1 MPTIKTYDPIIA
13 ILRSK
18 LLADNELSTWS
29 GWTNAGAPDIYPSYL
44 SFVEN
49 ANYPSLT
56 ICREDGITLK
66 NRTGYQSLT
75 YYIHGWF
82 KQSNSAT
89 IADNPV
95 DDAGFL
101 LNKVIDILDV
111 HPIYGQRIPEFAMCR
126 LKNSKCPLYDEET
139 RTTYFMSE
147 WLIKANKNLM
157 YT

>member
-29 GWTNAGAPDIYPSYL
+29 GWTNAGAPDIYPAYL

-82 KQSNSAT
+82 KQSDSAI

-101 LNKVIDILDV
+101 LNKVIEAFIIKFLLV
-111 HPIYGQRIPEFAMCR
+111 G
-126 LKNSKCPLYDEET
+126 LKSGSIEGGFHLEET
-139 RTTYFMSE
+139 E
-147 WLIKANKNLM
+147 PAA
-157 YT
+157 